1 MKLEK
6 YLQIVLENTD
16 KIIIIRKKLSMFC
29 FLEIIIKEI
38 NKKRKILNI
47 DKYSMLKLKNLWS
60 IKKTNFVM
68 KILCI
73 FAF

>member
-1 MKLEK
+1 
-6 YLQIVLENTD
+6 
-16 KIIIIRKKLSMFC
+16 MFC

-73 FAF
+73 FAFLS